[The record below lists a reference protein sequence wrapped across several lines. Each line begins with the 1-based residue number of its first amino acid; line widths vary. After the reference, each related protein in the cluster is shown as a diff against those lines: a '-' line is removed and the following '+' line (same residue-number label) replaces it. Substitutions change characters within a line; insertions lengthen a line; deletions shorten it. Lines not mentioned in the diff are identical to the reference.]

1 MEHLVTTEPFIHR
14 KWHQSLCQDPLGAM
28 FLEHWKA
35 LNTWKQHGNSMKQPG
50 LGGYNPHDVK
60 ADATWQKCTAINWTK
75 VAGEP
80 TMEGKLSLPS
90 IQMTGLWPG
99 CGRDVAGMWSGMGS
113 YSCNPLEIWIDM
125 AICIDVANL
134 VKLVSC
140 NVVHVFFHLDSVSCW
155 RIFELVG
162 RQEKVPTLRS
172 YSASSLHNPCKI
184 HLLILRDLGSGHRQ
198 VPLWVN
204 KNLDESGD
212 FLWHRRMLEE
222 LELQDHC
229 ACPGPWCNVARPIP
243 SKSA

>member
-1 MEHLVTTEPFIHR
+1 METAWNSQDSVVTTR
-14 KWHQSLCQDPLGAM
+14 M
-28 FLEHWKA
+28 
-35 LNTWKQHGNSMKQPG
+35 TWKQMRRGRS
-50 LGGYNPHDVK
+50 
-60 ADATWQKCTAINWTK
+60 A
-75 VAGEP
+75 
-80 TMEGKLSLPS
+80 LPS
-90 IQMTGLWPG
+90 TGPKLLVSPRWRASWVCRAFKWPG

-155 RIFELVG
+155 RIFKLVG